1 MNKSKTN
8 VMVENDTPTYVDRS
22 RMLKSTSTL
31 GRETAPETNKT
42 RQGVSMKNH
51 GRIDS
56 IRKAPRHVQGQNW
69 NMLERDT
76 STIMRSF
83 SNDIRS
89 RNMDT
94 HALS

>member
-69 NMLERDT
+69 NMLEETRLQ
-76 STIMRSF
+76 SCV
-83 SNDIRS
+83 
-89 RNMDT
+89 
-94 HALS
+94 LSAMTYGAEIWTLTP